1 VSFTL
6 QVHDRVADI
15 GREAWDA
22 CAAPTGDP
30 LVSFDF
36 LDACEASGSAVPAQG
51 WAGRHL
57 SLRDEAGQILGVMPL
72 WLKGHSQGE
81 YVFDH
86 SWADAYQR
94 AGGRYYPKLLAAVPF
109 TPVTGPRFLA
119 HPDADAATVRQAL
132 LQGAVGLTERLGV
145 SSLHVTFPTRED
157 WDAMG
162 EAGLLQRQ
170 DMQYVWRNGGYA
182 TFDDFL
188 AALSSNRR
196 KTIRRERREARDGLD
211 IRVLTGTDIT
221 ETHWDAFFGF
231 YMDTGSRKWGRPYLN
246 RRFFSLL
253 QARMADRVLLVMARR
268 EGRWIAGALNLIGD
282 DCLFGRNWGCVEDR
296 PFLHFELCY
305 YQAIDFALSRGLGR
319 VEAGA
324 QGEHKMGRGYLPEAV
339 FSAHWIGHPGLR
351 AAVDVGRA
359 DLAAGRFRDLAAD
372 EIEEIREPYIK
383 ATIHVPTEYC
393 GPVLKLCEERRGIQT
408 ELAYASA
415 NRMLVH
421 YELPLA
427 EVVRDF
433 LESHGFEGS

>member
-30 LVSFDF
+30 FVSFDF

-57 SLRDEAGQILGVMPL
+57 SLHDEAGQILGVMPL

-231 YMDTGSRKWGRPYLN
+231 YMDTGARKWGRPYLT
-246 RRFFSLL
+246 RDFFSRLG
-253 QARMADRVLLVMARR
+253 ATMADRIALVMAFRDDIA
-268 EGRWIAGALNLIGD
+268 IAGALNLIGRD
-282 DCLFGRNWGCVEDR
+282 ALYGRQWGALEEV

-305 YQAIDFALSRGLGR
+305 YQAIEFAIALGLAR

-324 QGEHKMGRGYLPEAV
+324 QGEHKIARGYLPAPV
-339 FSAHWIGHPGLR
+339 YSAHFI
-351 AAVDVGRA
+351 A
-359 DLAAGRFRDLAAD
+359 DPAL
-372 EIEEIREPYIK
+372 REPVARYLDGERPAVQAEIDAMTDELSPFRK
-383 ATIHVPTEYC
+383 AP
-393 GPVLKLCEERRGIQT
+393 
-408 ELAYASA
+408 
-415 NRMLVH
+415 
-421 YELPLA
+421 
-427 EVVRDF
+427 
-433 LESHGFEGS
+433 